1 MSGNGTQLLAGSLQ
15 GTGSLSVTSGLL
27 ELGGVNPM
35 VGITTLSGGTLQV
48 NNSLALEGQTL
59 TLSATA
65 GVLSTTGLASLTLGG
80 LAGAGNLAAPA
91 GPLTIGGNGMTT
103 TYAGN
108 LSGATSLTKVGS
120 GSLYLSGSN
129 SVGNTLVSAGAIEA
143 ELAASLSGSVSVAG
157 GAGFILP
164 TGNGAT
170 GWTGSQ
176 IGVLLVSSSWANNSS
191 LLTIDTTN
199 ASVTIANSINQ
210 PLSLTKVG
218 PGTLTL
224 AASNTYSGP
233 TTVTGGA
240 LNLAHNLAVQNSTVT
255 VSSSGALTFAAGITS
270 PTLGGLAG
278 SASLALATAAAEPVT
293 LNVGQ
298 NGQNTT
304 YTGVLS
310 GAGGLNKVGAGT
322 LTLTTSSSYGGAT
335 TISGGVLQLHGV
347 PTAPPVPGYSIWFD
361 ESKLGLADGASV
373 SLLTNGGTLGGT
385 ATVPGGAS
393 HTAPT
398 YIANAG
404 TGTGLGALNF
414 TGNNGGS
421 SEALQFTQDSNIRT
435 VFSIFKGASFL
446 LTDIAGGSYNFHRYN
461 ADDTD
466 ATAPLWDNLHNPG
479 TGWASPYI
487 TGGTTSV
494 DGVVA
499 DYSSTNMPVLSS
511 QNGYNLV
518 ALETTG
524 PVQADSFNAD
534 RNTIHSGNQSQA
546 ELIIYDYPLSSSQ
559 MQQVENYLDAKWFGI
574 GGGGNNLLPITTPLT
589 IAANG
594 TLDLGG
600 ASQQVASLSDSAP
613 GSGGSI
619 INSSTGSAAVLTLT
633 PTGGSTTFSGMIQ
646 GGGTLG
652 STGLVLDG
660 PGTMV
665 LSGTNTYTGGTTV
678 WNGTLQLNNN
688 EALADGSS
696 LSVGSGLAAFGLVE
710 PSAVAAPA
718 AASPAA
724 AVAAVPEPGTLA
736 LLGVAGIVAAA
747 AACRRRRMKS

>member
-1 MSGNGTQLLAGSLQ
+1 M
-15 GTGSLSVTSGLL
+15 
-27 ELGGVNPM
+27 
-35 VGITTLSGGTLQV
+35 
-48 NNSLALEGQTL
+48 
-59 TLSATA
+59 
-65 GVLSTTGLASLTLGG
+65 
-80 LAGAGNLAAPA
+80 
-91 GPLTIGGNGMTT
+91 
-103 TYAGN
+103 
-108 LSGATSLTKVGS
+108 
-120 GSLYLSGSN
+120 
-129 SVGNTLVSAGAIEA
+129 GNTLVSAGAIEA
-143 ELAASLSGSVSVAG
+143 ELADSLSGSVSVAG
-157 GAGFILP
+157 GAGLTLP

-176 IGVLLVSSSWANNSS
+176 IGALLVSASWANNSS

-304 YTGVLS
+304 YGGSLS

-335 TISGGVLQLHGV
+335 TISNGVLQL
-347 PTAPPVPGYSIWFD
+347 
-361 ESKLGLADGASV
+361 
-373 SLLTNGGTLGGT
+373 
-385 ATVPGGAS
+385 
-393 HTAPT
+393 
-398 YIANAG
+398 
-404 TGTGLGALNF
+404 
-414 TGNNGGS
+414 
-421 SEALQFTQDSNIRT
+421 R
-435 VFSIFKGASFL
+435 
-446 LTDIAGGSYNFHRYN
+446 
-461 ADDTD
+461 
-466 ATAPLWDNLHNPG
+466 
-479 TGWASPYI
+479 
-487 TGGTTSV
+487 
-494 DGVVA
+494 GVVA
-499 DYSSTNMPVLSS
+499 PGLAHRWGFNNSLTDSVGGVSAILSGNATLGTNQVTITGNGSSHVNYVSLGNGSTNLLPTTNSPYTVELWTTENQPESWSRIFDFGTTAGGPSNLLWSWTQGTNNPSVISPNS
-511 QNGYNLV
+511 QNFNAATFTPGTEYHIALVVTPNGTGSNLSWYQYTDNGTLV
-518 ALETTG
+518 ASGTDPNNPVAWNISQLTQTNMWLGRSEYGDADANASYNEVRIWNAALTQAQLTQLTVLG
-524 PVQADSFNAD
+524 PDGNL
-534 RNTIHSGNQSQA
+534 SGS
-546 ELIIYDYPLSSSQ
+546 
-559 MQQVENYLDAKWFGI
+559 
-574 GGGGNNLLPITTPLT
+574 NLLPIGTPLA

-594 TLDLGG
+594 TLDLNG
-600 ASQQVASLSDSAP
+600 ASQQVASLSDGTP

-619 INSSTGSAAVLTLT
+619 INSNTGSVSVLTLS
-633 PTGGSTTFSGMIQ
+633 PSGGSTTFSGMIQ

-652 STGLVLDG
+652 SIGVVLDG
-660 PGTMV
+660 PGTLV

-678 WNGTLQLNNN
+678 WNGTLQLNNSA
-688 EALADGSS
+688 ALADGSS

-710 PSAVAAPA
+710 PSAVAAPV

-736 LLGVAGIVAAA
+736 LLGVAGIVAAVA
-747 AACRRRRMKS
+747 VSRRRRMKS